1 MKKIF
6 ASIVLP
12 NLAAAAIIGSGFS
25 VWFFGEN
32 QDKVSTPVSIKV
44 ENLLKI
50 GEVYMDEGEVAV
62 LHVDQTEGVRSELLK
77 AEKNGYVNNDT
88 GKNTDG
94 KSNFDRAA
102 FGVEANGIYL
112 APRQGVDNITGNIN
126 YNQPTDLEGMC
137 KLKLVTEFKFEGG
150 VKDFVGM
157 KNDFKSDKG
166 TMVTANS
173 ADGGVV
179 YTFTWATV
187 STPYNY
193 AGHLPVRSGE
203 DTSGSAINFAF
214 EYLEYKNQYTTGK
227 DAKRGGTETA
237 YVKGGVMATAEP
249 HNDAE
254 YSEMLTKIGDNS
266 KLTITTTAT
275 IVAV

>member
-32 QDKVSTPVSIKV
+32 QDKASTTASIKV
-44 ENLLKI
+44 ENCVKI
-50 GEVYMDEGEVAV
+50 NEVRMYEGEVAV
-62 LHVDQTEGVRSELLK
+62 LHLDQTKGVRSELLK
-77 AEKNGYVNNDT
+77 AEKT
-88 GKNTDG
+88 GKSDFG
-94 KSNFDRAA
+94 RGA

-112 APRQGVDNITGNIN
+112 APKKGVKDDTTGGEKNITNIN
-126 YNQPTDLEGMC
+126 YDQTTNLEGTC
-137 KLKLVTEFKFEGG
+137 KLELVTEFKFEGG

-157 KNDFKSDKG
+157 KNDFKPEKG
-166 TMVTANS
+166 TMDTPNS
-173 ADGGVV
+173 ADGVVV
-179 YTFTWATV
+179 YTFKWATV
-187 STPYNY
+187 PTSYNY

-203 DTSGSAINFAF
+203 DTSGGNAIDFAF
-214 EYLEYKNQYTTGK
+214 EYLEYNNQYTTGK
-227 DAKRGGTETA
+227 DAKRGGTETTYA
-237 YVKGGVMATAEP
+237 KGGVMATAEP

-254 YSEMLTKIGDNS
+254 YSEMLNKIGDNS
-266 KLTITTTAT
+266 KLIITTTAT

>member
-32 QDKVSTPVSIKV
+32 QDKASTTASIIV
-44 ENLLKI
+44 ENRLKI

-94 KSNFDRAA
+94 KSDFDR
-102 FGVEANGIYL
+102 VEAKGIYL

-126 YNQPTDLEGMC
+126 YNQPTNLEGIC
-137 KLKLVTEFKFEGG
+137 KLELVTEFKFEGG

-157 KNDFKSDKG
+157 KKGFNANQG
-166 TMVTANS
+166 TMDSANS

-193 AGHLPVRSGE
+193 AAHLPVRFGE
-203 DTSGSAINFAF
+203 DTSGSAINFVF
-214 EYLEYKNQYTTGK
+214 EYLPYNNQYTTGK
-227 DAKRGGTETA
+227 DAKRDGTETA
-237 YVKGGVMATAEP
+237 YAKGGVMATAEP

-254 YSEMLTKIGDNS
+254 YSEMLTKIGNNS
-266 KLTITTTAT
+266 KVIITTTAT

>member
-32 QDKVSTPVSIKV
+32 QDKVFTTASIKV
-44 ENLLKI
+44 ENCLKI
-50 GEVYMDEGEVAV
+50 NEVRMYEGEVAV
-62 LHVDQTEGVRSELLK
+62 LHLDQTKGVRSELLK
-77 AEKNGYVNNDT
+77 AEKT
-88 GKNTDG
+88 GKSD
-94 KSNFDRAA
+94 FDSGASRVKA
-102 FGVEANGIYL
+102 EGIYL
-112 APRQGVDNITGNIN
+112 APKKDVKDFNGNIN
-126 YNQPTDLEGMC
+126 YDQTTNLEGTC
-137 KLKLVTEFKFEGG
+137 KLELVTEFKFEGG

-157 KNDFKSDKG
+157 KNNFKSEKG
-166 TMVTANS
+166 TMDSANS
-173 ADGGVV
+173 ADGVV
-179 YTFTWATV
+179 YTFKWATV
-187 STPYNY
+187 PTPYNY

-203 DTSGSAINFAF
+203 DTSGGNAIDFVF
-214 EYLEYKNQYTTGK
+214 EYLEYNNQYTTGK
-227 DAKRGGTETA
+227 DAKRGGTETTYA
-237 YVKGGVMATAEP
+237 KGGVMATAEP

-275 IVAV
+275 IVAI

>member
-32 QDKVSTPVSIKV
+32 QDKASTTASIIV
-44 ENLLKI
+44 ENRLKI

-94 KSNFDRAA
+94 KSDFDRA
-102 FGVEANGIYL
+102 EAKGIYL
-112 APRQGVDNITGNIN
+112 APRKNEVNVTGNIN
-126 YNQPTDLEGMC
+126 YDQPTNLEGIC
-137 KLKLVTEFKFEGG
+137 KLELVTEFKFEGG

-157 KNDFKSDKG
+157 KDGFDKDKEG
-166 TMVTANS
+166 TMKVSND
-173 ADGGVV
+173 DGYTL
-179 YTFTWATV
+179 YTFIWATPTLKYDY
-187 STPYNY
+187 S
-193 AGHLPVRSGE
+193 AQLPVRSDE
-203 DTSGSAINFAF
+203 DKSTTPNVINFAF
-214 EYLEYKNQYTTGK
+214 EYLPYNNQYTTGK
-227 DAKRGGTETA
+227 DAKRDGTETA
-237 YVKGGVMATAEP
+237 YAKGGVMATAEP

-254 YSEMLTKIGDNS
+254 YSEMLTKIGNNS
-266 KLTITTTAT
+266 KVIITTTAT
-275 IVAV
+275 IVAA

>member
-32 QDKVSTPVSIKV
+32 QDKASTTASIIV
-44 ENLLKI
+44 ENRLRI

-62 LHVDQTEGVRSELLK
+62 LHVDQTTGVRSELLK
-77 AEKNGYVNNDT
+77 AEKNGDVNNDT
-88 GKNTDG
+88 GKNADG
-94 KSNFDRAA
+94 KSDFDRAA
-102 FGVEANGIYL
+102 NGAEAKGIYL
-112 APRQGVDNITGNIN
+112 APRKGVENITGNIN
-126 YNQPTDLEGMC
+126 YHRPTDQYQVE
-137 KLKLVTEFKFEGG
+137 LVTEFKFEGG

-157 KNDFKSDKG
+157 KDDFNADQG
-166 TMVTANS
+166 TMNIANG
-173 ADGGVV
+173 ADGVVV
-179 YTFTWATV
+179 YTFIWAAH
-187 STPYNY
+187 PDKEYNY

-203 DTSGSAINFAF
+203 DTSGGAINFAF
-214 EYLEYKNQYTTGK
+214 EYLPYNNQYTTGK
-227 DAKRGGTETA
+227 DTKRTTTTGEYAAGR
-237 YVKGGVMATAEP
+237 VMATAEP

-266 KLTITTTAT
+266 KVIITTTAT
-275 IVAV
+275 IVAA